1 MKRDDA
7 KKLSDEALEE
17 LAAQLAAGKS
27 EELTKFLKTMSRFHN
42 YSFGNCML
50 IARQMPTA
58 TRVAGF
64 RAWQKLNRQVRK
76 GEKGIC
82 ILAPLV
88 GKKKAE
94 DGSSESEVF
103 GFRAVHVFDVSQT
116 DGKELPDIHKIEG
129 DPGEKLSRLHT
140 TAIGLGIT
148 LSYEEDLGGADGI
161 SQGGSIVLLS
171 GLTAAAEF
179 NTLAHELAHELL
191 HRGED
196 RKTLSKTVKELE
208 AESVAYVVSTAAGL
222 TGALEQSADYIHCHA
237 GDSEQLARS
246 LQRIQKTASLLLEQL
261 EAVPLEPLSEV
272 A

>member
-7 KKLSDEALEE
+7 KKLSDVALEE

-27 EELTKFLKTMSRFHN
+27 EELTKFLNTMSSFHN
-42 YSFGNCML
+42 YSFGNCLL
-50 IARQMPTA
+50 IVQQMPTA

-64 RAWQKLNRQVRK
+64 RAWQKLNRQVRQ

-82 ILAPLV
+82 ILAPLI

-94 DGSSESEVF
+94 DGSSEAELL
-103 GFRAVHVFDVSQT
+103 GFRGVTVFDVSQT
-116 DGKELPDIHKIEG
+116 DGEDLPDIHRIEG
-129 DPGEKLSRLHT
+129 DPGEKLSRLHA
-140 TAIGLGIT
+140 TAISLGIT
-148 LSYEEDLGGADGI
+148 LSYEEDLGGADGV
-161 SQGGSIVLLS
+161 SQGGSIVLRS
-171 GLTAAAEF
+171 GLTSAAEF

-208 AESVAYVVSTAAGL
+208 AESVAYVVSTAVGL
-222 TGALEQSADYIHCHA
+222 RALAQSADYIHCHA
-237 GDSEQLARS
+237 GDSEQLAKS

-261 EAVPLEPLSEV
+261 ETVSLDSISEV